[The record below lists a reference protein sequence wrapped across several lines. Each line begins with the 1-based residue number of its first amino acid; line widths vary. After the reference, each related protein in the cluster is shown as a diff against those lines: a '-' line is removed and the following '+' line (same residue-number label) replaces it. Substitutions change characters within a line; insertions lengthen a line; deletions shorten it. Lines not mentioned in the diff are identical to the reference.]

1 MKQIS
6 LYLDEAIESG
16 VAKNASELARLIGVS
31 RSALSE
37 WRAGRCSPNDDQ
49 AVKLAELLGKDPGEL
64 LAECGA
70 ARAKTPETRR
80 AWERVAARM
89 AATSITL
96 CALIIPMGHSEQ
108 AQASQ
113 VNNLLFSEQRRRRFI
128 NALRSAAVVM
138 TECIASCNVVMQPM
152 GKRRIMSTSALLGH
166 RPVLV

>member
-1 MKQIS
+1 MKKIS

-16 VAKNASELARLIGVS
+16 VAKNSSDLAKQLGIS

-37 WRAGRCSPNDDQ
+37 WRADRSSPNDEQ

-89 AATSITL
+89 AA
-96 CALIIPMGHSEQ
+96 
-108 AQASQ
+108 
-113 VNNLLFSEQRRRRFI
+113 
-128 NALRSAAVVM
+128 SAAVV
-138 TECIASCNVVMQPM
+138 A
-152 GKRRIMSTSALLGH
+152 
-166 RPVLV
+166 VLVVLGAPDEIYAGVITGPELTVFRSCEEVDRFAVSVMSL